1 MSGESKPS
9 GPVFNNMLKVK
20 FCLAELYNLFPT
32 LQLSILTGD
41 LERPSSVFFK
51 VLNLCR
57 HGFSAETG

>member
-20 FCLAELYNLFPT
+20 FGLAELYNLFPT

-41 LERPSSVFFK
+41 LERPSSVFF
-51 VLNLCR
+51 
-57 HGFSAETG
+57 